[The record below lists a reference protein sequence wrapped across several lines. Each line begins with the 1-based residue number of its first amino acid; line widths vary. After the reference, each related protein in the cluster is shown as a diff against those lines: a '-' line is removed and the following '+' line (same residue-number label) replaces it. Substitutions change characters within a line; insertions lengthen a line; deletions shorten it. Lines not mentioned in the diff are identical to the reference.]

1 MTLPEFAKYYNIN
14 NDGFLGVNFNTNL
27 LIYDMAN
34 GILNNNNSLVLL
46 NPPKKKD
53 NKIYKYK
60 IILSNSDNLN
70 SFINQYDNREFDY
83 YRSRYKVS
91 TKLKSG
97 DLYITFT
104 EVK

>member
-27 LIYDMAN
+27 LIYDMTN
-34 GILNNNNSLVLL
+34 GLLNDNNSLIML

-53 NKIYKYK
+53 NNIYKYK
-60 IILSNSDNLN
+60 ITFSDTNNLN
-70 SFINQYDNREFDY
+70 SFINQYDKREFDY
-83 YRSRYKVS
+83 YQSRYKVS
-91 TKLKSG
+91 AKLKSG